1 MNNRYYEG
9 IKKEMELNKLHNAVI
24 DAITSAPEK
33 IKAAPVHYK
42 KVQDFINQ
50 ITIDG
55 CRIRTRLYRKSL
67 IIDVDFSGF
76 KHSTTFI
83 IETPLK
89 DYNPKKCE
97 IMNDQ
102 EIEEEINHF
111 EAERKRIQKELDALR
126 QATKSTFLKD
136 QLNLYF

>member
-102 EIEEEINHF
+102 EIEEEMNQQ
-111 EAERKRIQKELDALR
+111 ALDEEDLV
-126 QATKSTFLKD
+126 QETSDEESEESSTEE
-136 QLNLYF
+136 